1 MSVYSIKLIEK
12 IDSIVEDNGN
22 SVFIRDNGRVN
33 CRAPSAA

>member
-12 IDSIVEDNGN
+12 IDGIAEDNRNG
-22 SVFIRDNGRVN
+22 VFVYDSGMVS

>member
-12 IDSIVEDNGN
+12 IDSIAEENRNG
-22 SVFIRDNGRVN
+22 VFIYNNRRVN